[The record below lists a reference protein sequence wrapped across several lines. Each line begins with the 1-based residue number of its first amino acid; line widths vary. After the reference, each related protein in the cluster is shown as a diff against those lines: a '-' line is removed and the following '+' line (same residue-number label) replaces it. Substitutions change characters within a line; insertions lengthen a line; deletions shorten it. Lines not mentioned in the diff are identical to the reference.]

1 VVARIEGSAEKE
13 KFVLIGGHIDSWHE
27 GVTDNATG
35 NAAMLEAARL
45 LHQSRSGLRR
55 SVRVAW
61 WPGHSPGR
69 YAGSAWYADHFY
81 SDLRRS
87 AVAHINIDSIGTRS
101 ATRYSATHMAELE
114 RFNLDLIREKTGQ
127 EPKGSRPGKV
137 ADESFVGLGIPSV
150 RFSKSIPEG
159 SPDRGVADGSGGSW
173 WWHSREDSRD
183 KVDLELLVEET
194 DLLAAMAKGLA
205 VPELIPYD
213 FRATAKEMKEKLEGI
228 DHYDTKALLSLV
240 ASFHERAEA
249 LTHVSPKDAPAF
261 NDGLLRIS
269 RALNSVYY
277 SRSGPYDQD
286 VNELIPRFPGLALA
300 SDLASL
306 PPSSDEARFLQV
318 RLKREENR
326 VEESIREAIEIAR
339 DLEKNR

>member
-1 VVARIEGSAEKE
+1 
-13 KFVLIGGHIDSWHE
+13 
-27 GVTDNATG
+27 
-35 NAAMLEAARL
+35 
-45 LHQSRSGLRR
+45 
-55 SVRVAW
+55 
-61 WPGHSPGR
+61 
-69 YAGSAWYADHFY
+69 
-81 SDLRRS
+81 
-87 AVAHINIDSIGTRS
+87 
-101 ATRYSATHMAELE
+101 
-114 RFNLDLIREKTGQ
+114 
-127 EPKGSRPGKV
+127 
-137 ADESFVGLGIPSV
+137 
-150 RFSKSIPEG
+150 
-159 SPDRGVADGSGGSW
+159 
-173 WWHSREDSRD
+173 
-183 KVDLELLVEET
+183 
-194 DLLAAMAKGLA
+194 
-205 VPELIPYD
+205 
-213 FRATAKEMKEKLEGI
+213 MKEKLEGI

-269 RALNSVYY
+269 RALNSAYY

-300 SDLASL
+300 SELASL